1 MAAEERYGSREACL
15 QAQAMIDISFEH
27 LNGLRTTCLAD
38 NHITQNEIRI
48 LETKLVRLF
57 ARQLVARQQLE
68 RSEDPFEYPK
78 LQMWLRVVGLSEP
91 SIAGVSR
98 LVGGSFDQLLA
109 RSDDQIKDVLCDQTE
124 ERLRLLTALRNL
136 RKCTSR
142 QLSGTTQTFEDGFE
156 DLSWEYLTCPEG
168 LTIESRL
175 GASMASGSSCSS
187 SSSYAGTID
196 GTATSGEKAAIT
208 GGTGSGIAMNTAGTG
223 SAAGTPG
230 GSPATVNNSSGVSGL
245 AGSGAGPQA
254 ILTQPASPGSPLVNH
269 LVSQSGNSAG
279 NATTASSVGSVTSN
293 NMTPHVNNSANSTA
307 VNATAGVSPVEKL
320 VNPTA
325 LTASGNAA
333 SSASA
338 GPCQHSRTPPYIRK
352 TPTSFVTS
360 LNNNNNAAERSGSS
374 GLVSK
379 SRSHEHSLRDHQL
392 EFQQPPYPHL
402 QPQIQHHSCTSS
414 TNSVSGSSNQ
424 PLQLQTQPQQQQQQQ
439 QQFSQHIVGGPSGI
453 GRCPPRR
460 RHQTEPT
467 PASGSLSPSRSP
479 SFITSPDASADNAF
493 VESPDAPGLAGPH
506 GQQQPASV
514 PTLAVPRS
522 PRLPGMGH
530 AIHHRFS
537 STVKVTTCQQCD
549 KPMFFGYKCRECKFR
564 CHRDC
569 VDKVPPSC
577 GLPNELV
584 DVFAQRYNQGAG
596 SEQVS
601 SSPLPGHSPSLPRH
615 VLSRQGLPGGVGPH
629 FSSAYGPQ
637 TGDSSSNTSS
647 CNSSAPNSPQV
658 LASVGGVSGKQ
669 VFRFPPDDLVAAA
682 SGRDGSLPSTSGQG
696 HAGKANSLRS
706 TDSDRTVVS
715 AASNSGS
722 ISTDS
727 EKTLSLRIGSQDS
740 QVSFDVAEQD
750 AAGKPW
756 PRQNSLSLREWD
768 IPLDEVQLQE
778 KLGEGRFGVVYR
790 GSWHG
795 AVAVKMLNME
805 QASQSA
811 SRQSEIMDTFKQE
824 VATFRKTRHENLVLF
839 MGACMKPPQLAI
851 VTSLCKGMTLY
862 RHLHLRKDKFN
873 LNRISQIALQICHG
887 MGYLHA
893 RGILHKDLKTKNIFY
908 ENGKVVITDFGLFS
922 VVKLCQGGQG
932 GHRGDWLT
940 IPQGW
945 LCYLAPEL
953 IRDLRPGAGQP
964 DLSFS
969 TRSDVYAF
977 GTVFYELLC
986 GDWPFRSQPP
996 EAIIWQVAKG
1006 VKPPLANLQTS
1017 QDVKDILMS
1026 CWSFQAD
1033 DRPDFARLQMLLV
1046 RLPKKR
1052 LARCP
1057 SHPVHLSRSAESV
1070 F

>member
-38 NHITQNEIRI
+38 NYITQKEIRT

-57 ARQLVARQQLE
+57 ARQLIARQQLE
-68 RSEDPFEYPK
+68 HSGEPLDSLEPLEYPK
-78 LQMWLRVVGLSEP
+78 LHMWLRVVGLSEP

-98 LVGGSFDQLLA
+98 LVGGSFDQLLE

-124 ERLRLLTALRNL
+124 ERLRLLTALHNL
-136 RKCTSR
+136 KKCTDR
-142 QLSGTTQTFEDGFE
+142 HLSGAAQTVDDE
-156 DLSWEYLTCPEG
+156 DLSWEYLTWPDG
-168 LTIESRL
+168 LANESRL
-175 GASMASGSSCSS
+175 GTTIGTSISGHAGPPDAASSERAT
-187 SSSYAGTID
+187 AG
-196 GTATSGEKAAIT
+196 G
-208 GGTGSGIAMNTAGTG
+208 GGTTTNTG
-223 SAAGTPG
+223 AAGCVTGASVGNPG
-230 GSPATVNNSSGVSGL
+230 LIN
-245 AGSGAGPQA
+245 SGAGPGSHHVGQA
-254 ILTQPASPGSPLVNH
+254 TPPESPLVNH
-269 LVSQSGNSAG
+269 FGQSGGASNTAPSVGVSGLSNNTCAGTYVNANSTTTTSPVSSAEKL
-279 NATTASSVGSVTSN
+279 TPTASSAGGSS
-293 NMTPHVNNSANSTA
+293 
-307 VNATAGVSPVEKL
+307 VSSSSSSV
-320 VNPTA
+320 
-325 LTASGNAA
+325 AA
-333 SSASA
+333 SQHNDVLASVQGLERDA
-338 GPCQHSRTPPYIRK
+338 DKQTFKCATNGENGKGMNCQTV
-352 TPTSFVTS
+352 VTWTH
-360 LNNNNNAAERSGSS
+360 
-374 GLVSK
+374 LVSVLGATT
-379 SRSHEHSLRDHQL
+379 RPVVNL
-392 EFQQPPYPHL
+392 
-402 QPQIQHHSCTSS
+402 C
-414 TNSVSGSSNQ
+414 SVDW
-424 PLQLQTQPQQQQQQQ
+424 
-439 QQFSQHIVGGPSGI
+439 I
-453 GRCPPRR
+453 
-460 RHQTEPT
+460 
-467 PASGSLSPSRSP
+467 
-479 SFITSPDASADNAF
+479 SA
-493 VESPDAPGLAGPH
+493 
-506 GQQQPASV
+506 ASV
-514 PTLAVPRS
+514 PSLAVPRS

-530 AIHHRFS
+530 AIHHRFT

-596 SEQVS
+596 SEQAS

-615 VLSRQGLPGGVGPH
+615 GLPRHGLTGGIGSY
-629 FSSAYGPQ
+629 FGSTYGQ
-637 TGDSSSNTSS
+637 QAGDSSSNTSS

-658 LASVGGVSGKQ
+658 LAGGVGIGGAGGKQ
-669 VFRFPPDDLVAAA
+669 VFRFPPDELVTAAG
-682 SGRDGSLPSTSGQG
+682 SRDGSVPPGGGQG

-727 EKTLSLRIGSQDS
+727 EKTLSVRIGSQDS
-740 QVSFDVAEQD
+740 QVSLDVAEQD

-778 KLGEGRFGVVYR
+778 KLGEGHFGVVYR

-805 QASQSA
+805 QVSQSA

-932 GHRGDWLT
+932 GRRGDWLT

-1033 DRPDFARLQMLLV
+1033 DRQDFARLQVLLV